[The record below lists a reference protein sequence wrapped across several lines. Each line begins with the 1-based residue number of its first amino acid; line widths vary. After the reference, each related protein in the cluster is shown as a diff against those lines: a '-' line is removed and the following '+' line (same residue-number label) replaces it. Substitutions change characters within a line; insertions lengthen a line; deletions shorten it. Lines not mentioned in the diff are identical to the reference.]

1 MLTLVSDGAR
11 ITELR
16 FGADVCAQDSHEVL
30 LQAEAELNEYFAG
43 RRMRFS
49 VPLFI
54 SGTEFQ
60 KKVWQALTGIP
71 YGETRSYGEIAAAIG
86 KPKAC
91 RAVGMANH
99 VNPLPIF
106 VPCHRVIGAGGSLTG
121 YGGGLSTKVFLLEL
135 ERNVCQN
142 SKER

>member
-121 YGGGLSTKVFLLEL
+121 YGGGLPTKVFLLEL